1 MMMLSFRENRLLII
15 HGLIDEN
22 VHFSHT
28 SLLINTLIKYGK
40 PYQLQVRLLLLFT
53 INIK

>member
-1 MMMLSFRENRLLII
+1 MIV

-28 SLLINTLIKYGK
+28 TALIVALLKSVK
-40 PYQLQVRLLLLFT
+40 PYQLQVIMHIVTMIVHT
-53 INIK
+53 ILVIPFFGL

>member
-1 MMMLSFRENRLLII
+1 LLII

-28 SLLINTLIKYGK
+28 NLLVSNLVNEGI
-40 PYQLQVRLLLLFT
+40 PYQLQVRLICLSFVIT
-53 INIK
+53 NRKTPRI

>member
-1 MMMLSFRENRLLII
+1 MLNIMVSFCFRENRLLII

-28 SLLINTLIKYGK
+28 SLLISTLVKFGK
-40 PYQLQVRLLLLFT
+40 PYQLQVLPTLY
-53 INIK
+53 